1 MKVSAAQMELAL
13 PSLQTDLEAWLNN
26 YNPRK
31 EALRRHGR
39 HEEPYNPRKLRRFLL
54 IYLSATEWTGFIG
67 LADEC
72 RQSRDA
78 LSRVLTLLEMRG
90 RIEKTPLY
98 FYYGDS
104 LVKPDR
110 TIHPGAGK
118 QYYGFEFGYR
128 LKVKN
133 VSSVAS

>member
-1 MKVSAAQMELAL
+1 MKVSSAQMELAL
-13 PSLQTDLEAWLNN
+13 PSLQTELEAWMNN
-26 YNPRK
+26 LNPRK
-31 EALRRHGR
+31 DALRRHGR

-72 RQSRDA
+72 RQSVDA
-78 LSRVLTLLEMRG
+78 VSRVLTLLEMRG

-98 FYYGDS
+98 FYCGAD

-110 TIHPGAGK
+110 AIHPGPG
-118 QYYGFEFGYR
+118 QHYQGFEYGYR
-128 LKVKN
+128 LKQKAPN
-133 VSSVAS
+133 T